1 MERTNLTATT
11 INERQHR
18 VLVAVAA
25 PLDGSFLAANG
36 GCICFNRAANSHSFT
51 KAIAHEPSSLQ
62 RDAKRP
68 V

>member
-25 PLDGSFLAANG
+25 PLDGSVLRPMEVASA
-36 GCICFNRAANSHSFT
+36 ST
-51 KAIAHEPSSLQ
+51 VLPTPAIG
-62 RDAKRP
+62 AKLP
-68 V
+68 VA